1 MLPIIGISYGD
12 AAGIGP
18 ELIARLIAKH
28 AFTGCCRPLL
38 IGDARV
44 FRQGMEIIGQEMPL
58 HVISRAEEAIYGD
71 TPDVLDIRSLSPE
84 DYTLGKEQTCCGE
97 DAYQSMK
104 HALDL
109 LKAKKISGFLYAPQN
124 KTSFVMAGHEL
135 DSMDLICREL
145 EAREYGELNVL
156 DKVCTV
162 RVTSHI
168 PLKDVSVA
176 LDAEGI
182 LRTIRFGDRC
192 LCKMGFSSRRI
203 AVAGLNPHNGENGL
217 CGTEELEIIAP
228 AVRAAQA
235 EGIDAHGPFSPD
247 TLFVRALKEGYDM
260 VVTMYHDQGQIAM
273 KLMDFRKIV
282 TVIGGPDY
290 PVATPAHGTAFG
302 IAGKGIADTSATEYA
317 LRLICRAAASAE
329 RSGG

>member
-18 ELIARLIAKH
+18 ELIARLAEKH
-28 AFTGCCRPLL
+28 AFAGCCRPLL

-44 FRQGMEIIGQEMPL
+44 VRQGMEIIGAETPL
-58 HVISRAEEAIYGD
+58 HVIGRAEEAAYGD
-71 TPDVLDIRSLSPE
+71 ALDVLDLRSLSPE
-84 DYTLGKEQTCCGE
+84 DYVMGREQACCGE

-104 HALDL
+104 CALDL
-109 LKAKKISGFLYAPQN
+109 LKAKMIEGFLYAPQN

-156 DKVCTV
+156 DKICTV

-168 PLKDVSVA
+168 PLKDVSAA
-176 LDAEGI
+176 LDPEKI
-182 LRTIRFGDRC
+182 LKTIRFGDRC
-192 LCKMGFSSRRI
+192 LRKMGFASRKI

-217 CGTEELEIIAP
+217 CGTEEIEIIAP
-228 AVRAAQA
+228 AVRAAQD

-247 TLFVRALKEGYDM
+247 TLFLRALKEDYDM

-282 TVIGGPDY
+282 TVIGGPDF

-302 IAGKGIADTSATEYA
+302 MAGKGRADTSATEYA
-317 LRLICRAAASAE
+317 LRLVCRAAASAE
-329 RSGG
+329 RT